1 MSVWETCKNALEVLK
16 YTYRT
21 EKKEVLDM
29 QKIKIERTT
38 APKAKPQD
46 ESKLGF
52 GKIFTDHMYVMEYNK
67 EKGWHDPKIM
77 PYQEISLEPS
87 AMVFHYG
94 QEMFE
99 GMKAYRTEDNRI
111 LLFRPNKNIE
121 RANNSN
127 RRLCIPEIPED
138 DFLNAIKTLVA
149 VDADWIPTRSG
160 TSLYIRPFVI
170 ATDPFLGV
178 RPSDTYKFIVIL
190 SPVGAYYE
198 SGLDPVKIWIEDD
211 YVRAV
216 RGGIGEAKTGGNYVA
231 SLAAQMKAHDEG
243 YSQVLWLDGVER
255 KYIEEV
261 GAMNIF
267 FKINGT
273 VVTPML
279 NGSILPGVTRASCID
294 LCKRWGLPVEERRIS
309 VDELV
314 EAART
319 GALEE
324 CWGSGTAAVI
334 SPVGH
339 LRFENE
345 VMQIADGGIGA
356 ISQKLYDTVTGIQ
369 TGKIEDTLGWT
380 VEVTK

>member
-1 MSVWETCKNALEVLK
+1 MDIRIELTKNPKQKPADET
-16 YTYRT
+16 
-21 EKKEVLDM
+21 
-29 QKIKIERTT
+29 
-38 APKAKPQD
+38 
-46 ESKLGF
+46 KLGF
-52 GKIFTDHMYVMEYNK
+52 GHIFTDHMFIMDYDTG
-67 EKGWHDPKIM
+67 KGWHDARIV
-77 PYQEISLEPS
+77 PYGPLELSPASMCLHYAQE
-87 AMVFHYG
+87 V
-94 QEMFE
+94 FE
-99 GMKAYRTEDNRI
+99 GLKAYRTADNKI
-111 LLFRPNKNIE
+111 QLFRPQENFKRLNKSNKRLVIPQIDEKFALEALEKLVEIE
-121 RANNSN
+121 
-127 RRLCIPEIPED
+127 
-138 DFLNAIKTLVA
+138 K
-149 VDADWIPTRSG
+149 DWVPHTPG

-178 RPSDTYKFIVIL
+178 RPSNTYKFIIIL

-231 SLAAQMKAHDEG
+231 SLAAQVKAHDEG

-294 LCKRWGLPVEERRIS
+294 LCKHWGLPVEERRIS

-334 SPVGH
+334 SPVGA
-339 LRFENE
+339 LRYENE
-345 VMQIADGGIGA
+345 VMQIKDGGIGEF
-356 ISQKLYDTVTGIQ
+356 SQKLYDTVTGIQ
-369 TGKIEDTLGWT
+369 TGKVEDTLGWT
-380 VEVTK
+380 VEVTPLEK